1 MLGNNVTVCSKLRP
15 VPLLYNLLFPVFF
28 LLSAPYYFWKM
39 WRRGG
44 WQRGFNERFG
54 RIGPAKLEPLTGAQ
68 VLWLHAVSVGEV
80 NVSLQLIATLRPRL
94 AGWKFLISTTT
105 STGMGE
111 LEKKLPADVA
121 RIYYPVD
128 FPWSVRR
135 ALDAIRPA
143 AIILVEAEFWPN
155 FLWQARA
162 RGLPVCLANA
172 RVSDKSFRGYRRG
185 ALLFRELFGNF
196 TAVGA
201 QNDADAARLR
211 ELGCRPDAIHV
222 TGNAK
227 FDAAAPTGGATLEVP
242 ALLRPLGVP
251 DDAQLLVAGSTHAG
265 EEVLLAQMFLRLRQR
280 FPKLFLVLVPRHFER
295 TAAVI
300 EQLRPTGLRHVLR
313 TELADGKTCA
323 PGTVDCLLV
332 NTTGELRHFYHHATV
347 VFVGKSLTAT
357 GGQNPIEPGALGK
370 AMLFGPHME
379 NFRPIAAEFVTSD
392 AAVQVPDPPALEAAL
407 ATLLADPARR
417 EQLGANALRVV
428 QRNQGAAERTAEM
441 IARRLQPVAPVA

>member
-1 MLGNNVTVCSKLRP
+1 MFGNDAAFCFKLWP
-15 VPLLYNLLFPVFF
+15 VRLLYNLLFPVFF

-44 WQRGFNERFG
+44 WQRGFGERFG
-54 RIGPAKLEPLTGAQ
+54 WIEPEKFQSLASAK

-80 NVSLQLIATLRPRL
+80 NVSLQLIAALRPRL
-94 AGWKFLISTTT
+94 SGWKFLVSTTT
-105 STGMGE
+105 TTGMGE
-111 LEKKLPADVA
+111 LAKKLPADVA

-143 AIILVEAEFWPN
+143 ALVLVEAEFWPN
-155 FLWQARA
+155 FLWQAHA
-162 RGLPVCLANA
+162 RRLPVCLANA

-185 ALLFRELFGNF
+185 ALLFRELFGNLA
-196 TAVGA
+196 AVGA

-211 ELGCRPDAIHV
+211 ELGCRADALHV

-227 FDAAAPTGGATLEVP
+227 FDAAAPTGGATLDVP
-242 ALLRPLGVP
+242 ALLRQLGMP
-251 DDAQLLVAGSTHAG
+251 DDAQLLVAGSTLAG
-265 EEVLLAQMFLRLRQR
+265 EEVLLARMFLRLRER
-280 FPKLFLVLVPRHFER
+280 FQKLVLVLVPRHFER
-295 TAAVI
+295 TTAVV
-300 EQLRPTGLRHVLR
+300 EELRPTGLRHALR

-347 VFVGKSLTAT
+347 VFVGKSLTAK

-379 NFRPIAAEFVTSD
+379 NFRPIAAEFIASD
-392 AAVQVPDPPALEAAL
+392 AAVQVPDAPALEAAL
-407 ATLLADPARR
+407 ATLLSDPALR
-417 EQLGANALRVV
+417 EQLGANARRVV

-441 IARRLQPVAPVA
+441 IARRLQ

>member
-1 MLGNNVTVCSKLRP
+1 MFCFTLRA
-15 VPLLYNLLFPVFF
+15 VRLLYNLLFPVFF

-44 WQRGFNERFG
+44 WERGFGERFG
-54 RIGPAKLEPLTGAQ
+54 RIDAGKLQATSGSK

-80 NVSLQLIATLRPRL
+80 NVCLHLIAALRPRL
-94 AGWKFLISTTT
+94 AGWKFLVSTTT

-111 LEKKLPADVA
+111 LEKKLPADVT

-128 FPWSVRR
+128 FPWSVRC

-143 AIILVEAEFWPN
+143 AVVLVEAEFWPN
-155 FLWQARA
+155 FLWQLRA
-162 RGLPVCLANA
+162 RGLPVFLANA
-172 RVSDKSFRGYRRG
+172 RVSDKSFRGYQRG
-185 ALLFRELFGNF
+185 AFLFRELFGNF

-211 ELGCRPDAIHV
+211 ALGCRPDAIHV

-227 FDAAAPTGGATLEVP
+227 FDAAAPSGGATLDVP
-242 ALLRPLGVP
+242 ALLRQLGVP

-265 EEVLLAQMFLRLRQR
+265 EELLLARMFLRLRER

-295 TAAVI
+295 TAAVV
-300 EQLRPTGLRHVLR
+300 EELRPTGLRHALR
-313 TELADGKTCA
+313 TELSDGKTFS
-323 PGTVDCLLV
+323 PGTIDCLLV
-332 NTTGELRHFYHHATV
+332 NTTGELRHFYRHATV
-347 VFVGKSLTAT
+347 VFVGKSITAT

-379 NFRPIAAEFVTSD
+379 NFRPIAADFVAND
-392 AAVQVPDPPALEAAL
+392 AAVQVPDAPALETAC
-407 ATLLADPARR
+407 ATLLTDSTRR
-417 EQLGANALRVV
+417 AQLGANALRVV
-428 QRNQGAAERTAEM
+428 QRNQGASDRTAEM
-441 IARRLQPVAPVA
+441 IASALR

>member
-1 MLGNNVTVCSKLRP
+1 VR
-15 VPLLYNLLFPVFF
+15 LLYNLLFPLFF

-44 WQRGFNERFG
+44 WQCGFGERFG
-54 RIGPAKLEPLTGAQ
+54 RIETGKLQPLTGAK

-80 NVSLQLIATLRPRL
+80 NVSLQLITALRPRL
-94 AGWKFLISTTT
+94 AGWKFVVSTTT

-111 LEKKLPADVA
+111 LEKKLPADVQ
-121 RIYYPVD
+121 RLYYPVD

-143 AIILVEAEFWPN
+143 AVVLVEAEFWPN
-155 FLWQARA
+155 FLWQVHA
-162 RGLPVCLANA
+162 RGLPTFLANA
-172 RVSDKSFRGYRRG
+172 RVSDKSFRGYQRG
-185 ALLFRELFGNF
+185 AFLFRELFGNF

-211 ELGCRPDAIHV
+211 SLGCRADAIHV

-227 FDAAAPTGGATLEVP
+227 FDAATPTGGATLHVP
-242 ALLRPLGVP
+242 ALLRQLGVP
-251 DDAQLLVAGSTHAG
+251 NDAQLLVAGSTHAG
-265 EEVLLAQMFLRLRQR
+265 EEVLLARMFLRFRER

-295 TAAVI
+295 TASVV
-300 EQLRPTGLRHVLR
+300 EELRPTGLRHALR
-313 TELADGKTCA
+313 TELTHGKTCA
-323 PGTVDCLLV
+323 PDTVDCLLV
-332 NTTGELRHFYHHATV
+332 NTTGELRHFYRHATV
-347 VFVGKSLTAT
+347 VFVGKSLTAI

-379 NFRPIAAEFVTSD
+379 NFRPIAAEFVAHD
-392 AAVQVPDPPALEAAL
+392 GAVQVSDAVALETAL
-407 ATLLADPARR
+407 ASLLSDPTRR

-428 QRNQGAAERTAEM
+428 QRNQGAVTRTAEM
-441 IARRLQPVAPVA
+441 VASALVRV

>member
-1 MLGNNVTVCSKLRP
+1 MRLI
-15 VPLLYNLLFPVFF
+15 YNLLFPVGF
-28 LLSAPYYFWKM
+28 LLSAPFYFWKL

-44 WQRGFNERFG
+44 WRRGFGERFG
-54 RIGPAKLEPLTGAQ
+54 RSDAAKLQALAGAK

-80 NVSLQLIATLRPRL
+80 NVSLQLIAALRPRL
-94 AGWKFLISTTT
+94 AGWRFLVSTTT

-121 RIYYPVD
+121 RVYYPVD

-135 ALDAIRPA
+135 ALDAVRPA
-143 AIILVEAEFWPN
+143 AVVLVEAEFWPN
-155 FLWQARA
+155 FLWQAHA

-172 RVSDKSFRGYRRG
+172 RVSDKSFQGYRRG
-185 ALLFRELFGNF
+185 AFLFRELFANF

-211 ELGCRPDAIHV
+211 ELGCRAQAIHV

-227 FDAAAPTGGATLEVP
+227 FDAAPVGGTALDIPT
-242 ALLRPLGVP
+242 LLHQAGVP
-251 DDAQLLVAGSTHAG
+251 DDAQLLVAGSTHDG
-265 EEVLLAQMFLRLRQR
+265 EELLLARMFLRLRQQ
-280 FPKLFLVLVPRHFER
+280 FPQLCLVLVPRHFER
-295 TAAVI
+295 TKVLV
-300 EQLRPTGLRHVLR
+300 EELRPTGLRLALR
-313 TELADGKTCA
+313 TELAEGKTFP

-332 NTTGELRHFYHHATV
+332 NTTGELRHFYRHAAV

-392 AAVQVPDPPALEAAL
+392 AAVQVPDAAALETAL
-407 ATLLADPARR
+407 ATLLTDSARR

-428 QRNQGAAERTAEM
+428 QRNQGAVERTAEM
-441 IARRLQPVAPVA
+441 IASALR

>member
-1 MLGNNVTVCSKLRP
+1 MLGNDAVFCFNLRP
-15 VPLLYNLLFPVFF
+15 VRLLYNLLFPAFF

-44 WQRGFNERFG
+44 WQRGFSERFG
-54 RIGPAKLEPLTGAQ
+54 SIETSKLQAPAGAK

-80 NVSLQLIATLRPRL
+80 NVSLQLIDALRPHL
-94 AGWKFLISTTT
+94 ADWKFLVSTTT

-143 AIILVEAEFWPN
+143 AVVLVEAEFWPN
-155 FLWQARA
+155 FLWQLRA
-162 RGLPVCLANA
+162 RGLPVFLANA

-185 ALLFRELFGNF
+185 AFLFRELFGNF
-196 TAVGA
+196 AAVGA

-211 ELGCRPDAIHV
+211 ALGCRADALHV

-227 FDAAAPTGGATLEVP
+227 FDAAAPAGDAILDVP
-242 ALLRPLGVP
+242 GLLRQLGVS
-251 DDAQLLVAGSTHAG
+251 DDAMLLVAGSTHAG
-265 EEVLLAQMFLRLRQR
+265 EEILLVRMFLRLRKR

-300 EQLRPTGLRHVLR
+300 EELRSTGVRIALR
-313 TELADGKTCA
+313 TELPEGQPHA
-323 PGTVDCLLV
+323 PGTVDGLLV
-332 NTTGELRHFYHHATV
+332 NTPGELRHFYRHATV
-347 VFVGKSLTAT
+347 VFVGKSLTAE

-379 NFRPIAAEFVTSD
+379 NFRPIAAEFVASD
-392 AAVQVPDPPALEAAL
+392 AAVQVPDVAALESAFAE
-407 ATLLADPARR
+407 LLANSTRR
-417 EQLGANALRVV
+417 EQLGVNALLVV

-441 IARRLQPVAPVA
+441 IAKSLT